1 MSDIKKLPAVF
12 SILERSINLLANF
25 TTSFERIIPAKN
37 TIIAKA
43 STGRHFQRLLLHS
56 ESEAQ

>member
-1 MSDIKKLPAVF
+1 M
-12 SILERSINLLANF
+12 LANF

-43 STGRHFQRLLLHS
+43 STGRAEINLSVS
-56 ESEAQ
+56 EVRSDEAFSTPSITFGI